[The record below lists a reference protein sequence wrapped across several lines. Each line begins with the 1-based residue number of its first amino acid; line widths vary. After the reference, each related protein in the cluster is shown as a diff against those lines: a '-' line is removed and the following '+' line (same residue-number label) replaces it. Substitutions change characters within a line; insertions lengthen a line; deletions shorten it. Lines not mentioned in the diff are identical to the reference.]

1 MAYMLDK
8 QELKPGLVIFRRHG
22 LKHRNWYCRIK
33 VPDLDRYK
41 TIALDTSDINA
52 AKDAAF
58 DEDAELRFKV
68 KHKMPVFDKTFSQV
82 AQEYAYAQ
90 KARAKAGQISER
102 RADTE
107 ASFIRAQLNPYVG
120 HMQITLIG
128 EDRWKGYPIWRHGNG
143 KGRNGKKVS
152 DWTIRSE
159 MKTFRSIM
167 LFAADN
173 NYISETRVFRKKVKL
188 STPRREA
195 FTPEEYRKLYTFAR
209 TWVKEA
215 RSELQVFYRTIA
227 QNFILIMTNTGM
239 RPPEA
244 KNLRWRDCLGTRI
257 DREGR
262 QFFVLKVRGKGKFRE
277 LVAVPTVATYLE
289 RIRAISKATGPDDF
303 VFTTHK
309 GEPALTLYKSLIG
322 DLLNKTG
329 LLFSSSGSRM
339 SSYCFRH
346 TYATFRLMHNTDLL
360 DLAKQMGTSAEM
372 IQDYYGHI
380 TPTKRADA
388 ILRGLPGWDML
399 PSDEGNGDATAP
411 GVNAGTAA
419 GQLKPRTHG
428 KREGKVSPT
437 AGKASRPTRRR

>member
-22 LKHRNWYCRIK
+22 VKHRNWYCRIK
-33 VPDLDRYK
+33 VPDVDRYK
-41 TIALDTSDINA
+41 TISLETSDINA

-82 AQEYAYAQ
+82 AQEYALNQ
-90 KARAKAGQISER
+90 EARAKAGQISKR

-120 HMQITLIG
+120 SMQITLIG
-128 EDRWKGYPIWRHGNG
+128 EDRWKGYPIWRQANG

-173 NYISETRVFRKKVKL
+173 NYISETRVFRQRVKL
-188 STPRREA
+188 GKPRREA
-195 FTPEEYRKLYTFAR
+195 FTPEEYRKLYTDAR
-209 TWVKEA
+209 AWVKEA
-215 RSELQVFYRTIA
+215 RTKSQTFYRTMA
-227 QNFILIMTNTGM
+227 YNFMLVMTNTGM

-244 KNLRWRDCLGTRI
+244 KNLRWRDCLGIRA

-262 QFFVLKVRGKGKFRE
+262 QFAVFNVRGKGKFRE
-277 LVAVPTVATYLE
+277 LVAVPAVGTYLD
-289 RIRAISKATGPDDF
+289 RIRAISKATGADDF
-303 VFTTHK
+303 VFTTHDGK
-309 GEPALTLYKSLIG
+309 PAKTLYKWLIG
-322 DLLNKTG
+322 DLLKKTG
-329 LLFSSSGSRM
+329 LLFSASGSRM

-346 TYATFRLMHNTDLL
+346 TYATFRLMHNTDVL
-360 DLAKQMGTSAEM
+360 DLAKQMGTSVDM
-372 IQDYYGHI
+372 IQDHYGHI
-380 TPTKRADA
+380 TPTKRAAA
-388 ILRGLPGWDML
+388 ILGGLPGW
-399 PSDEGNGDATAP
+399 EIAP
-411 GVNAGTAA
+411 NDVVEPASGVNAGADDRKV
-419 GQLKPRTHG
+419 KPRTHR
-428 KREGKVSPT
+428 KREGKAPPT
-437 AGKASRPTRRR
+437 AGKASRSTRRR